1 MPTTSHPCR
10 QLSIPVHKLRALN
23 LAFHP
28 SALQIWSQV
37 FRGGWWKTE
46 ARDKDPPGI
55 SFLLPM
61 KGKTTRVRGGA
72 GQQAP
77 GYINTVPGEE
87 GVAVQASPH
96 TEPGPQQLYLLPEV
110 TATSAPSR
118 TRRKSPMGTCTA
130 TSPKE
135 PHTVSL
141 SRWHREPW
149 KGLSFPKGQAQPC
162 STLPT
167 TATSRLVE
175 RGRRGLPGQRP
186 SQSEASDQVLSAL
199 PRRRGV
205 GGLLTTEGE
214 NPFSGEAKKGLP
226 LQAL

>member
-1 MPTTSHPCR
+1 MGRVNYIPHINFTRSFLVFLYTGLLATLKLHIVSHYVFIESRCPRHFRRKQTTDKKHTSPSYAASERELLRIFMPTTSHPCK
-10 QLSIPVHKLRALN
+10 QLSIPAHKLRALN

-28 SALQIWSQV
+28 PALQIWAQV

-61 KGKTTRVRGGA
+61 KGKTMRVRGRA

-77 GYINTVPGEE
+77 GYINTVPGE

-141 SRWHREPW
+141 SRWHREP
-149 KGLSFPKGQAQPC
+149 
-162 STLPT
+162 
-167 TATSRLVE
+167 
-175 RGRRGLPGQRP
+175 
-186 SQSEASDQVLSAL
+186 
-199 PRRRGV
+199 
-205 GGLLTTEGE
+205 
-214 NPFSGEAKKGLP
+214 
-226 LQAL
+226 